1 MQGRL
6 FGADAYGNPVPLSRS
21 SDPQTSHDA
30 AAAHVAS
37 GKLGR
42 HAEIVLGLAQRHP
55 GSTYKELFHYATENE
70 KLTLREAVEVMRR
83 LSGLAHDG
91 RVRRGPVRHCT
102 VAGGKMTTWEAI

>member
-21 SDPQTSHDA
+21 SDPQTSRDA

-42 HAEIVLGLAQRHP
+42 HAEIVLGLVQRHP
-55 GSTYKELFHYATENE
+55 GSTYRELWAYATDDERA
-70 KLTLREAVEVMRR
+70 TLDTHTEVMRR
-83 LSGLAHDG
+83 LSGLSNAG
-91 RVRRGPVRHCT
+91 KIRKGPARHCT
-102 VAGGKMTTWEAI
+102 VAGNAMTTWEAV